1 MAAGMSSQAG
11 ASKPGFHQQ
20 MTELIMAPAANATAA
35 HDGSLHVERE
45 AGCRADDQRG
55 NDMAIDE
62 GVYSLHLIRPHALP
76 DRARSGRV

>member
-35 HDGSLHVERE
+35 MTAACMSSV
-45 AGCRADDQRG
+45 
-55 NDMAIDE
+55 
-62 GVYSLHLIRPHALP
+62 RPAAAP
-76 DRARSGRV
+76 TTSAATTWP

>member
-20 MTELIMAPAANATAA
+20 MTELIMAPAASATAPMTA
-35 HDGSLHVERE
+35 ACMSSVS

-55 NDMAIDE
+55 NDMAVDE
-62 GVYSLHLIRPHALP
+62 GVYSLHLTRPHALLA
-76 DRARSGRV
+76 RARSGRV